1 MSAMLTATDS
11 QKTVSVKAKKR
22 SKRQRHAMKVKQKST
37 KTAQNP
43 SSIKNPSKS
52 GVKRQNGNGKQT
64 GEQLTAGRKGVK
76 VSQDP
81 TTNKQNLKSE
91 VTKNGLPANNSN
103 QVLTDP
109 KSTKRKRKISEGN
122 GNLSVKKLKKTQ
134 STEANSRNGKEIA
147 KREKKKGKSK
157 KPKAENKK
165 AAESQK
171 AAPVEPEVEP
181 DKNWKLLSKVNMPH
195 THTVIINLRDCQCRL
210 ISQFCH

>member
-1 MSAMLTATDS
+1 MLTATDS

-64 GEQLTAGRKGVK
+64 GEQLTVGRKGVK

-91 VTKNGLPANNSN
+91 VKKNGLLANNSN
-103 QVLTDP
+103 QVGLLTDP

-147 KREKKKGKSK
+147 KRRKEKKKGKSK
-157 KPKAENKK
+157 KPKAESKK
-165 AAESQK
+165 AADSQK
-171 AAPVEPEVEP
+171 AAPVESEVEP

-195 THTVIINLRDCQCRL
+195 THIVIINLRDCQCRL
-210 ISQFCH
+210 SSRY

>member
-1 MSAMLTATDS
+1 MCAMQPATDS

-64 GEQLTAGRKGVK
+64 GEQLSVGRKGEK

-109 KSTKRKRKISEGN
+109 KSAKRKRKISEGN
-122 GNLSVKKLKKTQ
+122 ENLSVKKLRKTQ
-134 STEANSRNGKEIA
+134 STEANSRYGKEIA
-147 KREKKKGKSK
+147 KRRKEKKGKSK
-157 KPKAENKK
+157 KPKAASKK

-195 THTVIINLRDCQCRL
+195 THTVIINLRDCQCCLSSRY
-210 ISQFCH
+210 

>member
-1 MSAMLTATDS
+1 MCAMLTATDS

-43 SSIKNPSKS
+43 SLIKNPSKS
-52 GVKRQNGNGKQT
+52 GVKRQNGNAKQT

-122 GNLSVKKLKKTQ
+122 GNLSVKQLKKTQ

-147 KREKKKGKSK
+147 KRQKEKKKGKSK

-171 AAPVEPEVEP
+171 AAPIEPEVEP

-210 ISQFCH
+210 SCRY

>member
-1 MSAMLTATDS
+1 MCAMQPSTDS

-22 SKRQRHAMKVKQKST
+22 SKRQRHAMKVKQKSA
-37 KTAQNP
+37 KTAQNL
-43 SSIKNPSKS
+43 SKS
-52 GVKRQNGNGKQT
+52 SSKNTNKTRAKIQDGNVKQT
-64 GEQLTAGRKGVK
+64 DEQLTVGRKGVK
-76 VSQDP
+76 VSQDN
-81 TTNKQNLKSE
+81 TKNKQNLKSE

-103 QVLTDP
+103 QALTVP

-134 STEANSRNGKEIA
+134 STEANIRNGKEIA
-147 KREKKKGKSK
+147 KRQKEKKKGKSK

-195 THTVIINLRDCQCRL
+195 THTVIINLRDCQCR
-210 ISQFCH
+210 